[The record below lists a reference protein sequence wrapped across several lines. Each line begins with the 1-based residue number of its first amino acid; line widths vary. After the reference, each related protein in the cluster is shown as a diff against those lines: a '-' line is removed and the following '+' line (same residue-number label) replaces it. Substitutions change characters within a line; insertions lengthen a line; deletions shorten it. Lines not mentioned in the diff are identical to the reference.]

1 MRLLIDTHCDT
12 PGRLLCGAD
21 LSVRGTD
28 GHFDYPRMAE
38 GGVDCEFFA
47 LYTPNDMAPDAAL
60 RTVMEMAG
68 AVKDSIAATSG
79 VRLALSSSEIIEN
92 KRNGIRSIAMGLE
105 NAAPLGK
112 SLGLLREIYRM
123 GVRYVTLTHNG
134 NNEVCDAALAA
145 EERWH
150 GLSPFG
156 KEFVSEMNRMG
167 MLVDVSHVS
176 DKSFYDVLEH
186 SFAPVV
192 ATHSCCR
199 ALSDHPRNM
208 DDGMIRALAESGGV
222 VQVNFYPLFLDAG
235 RDKAKSSYKRVADHI
250 DHVVGI
256 AGVESVGIGS
266 DFDGIDCT
274 PAGLEDISKLPV
286 LFSELSL
293 RGYSENELD
302 MIAGGNFLRV
312 MKAVE
317 EAKTVKLHE

>member
-92 KRNGIRSIAMGLE
+92 KRNGIS
-105 NAAPLGK
+105 
-112 SLGLLREIYRM
+112 RM

-208 DDGMIRALAESGGV
+208 DDGMIRALAEKGGV

-274 PAGLEDISKLPV
+274 PAGLEDISRLPV